1 MGYELNITRAK
12 YTFEAKENPI
22 TLEEWKNYISND
34 VDLKLQVEDDISQ
47 TLPNGN
53 VLSMKSGEG
62 MASWDYNGETV
73 FLRYS
78 RGLILAPFHPYGD
91 EPQYIEK
98 LKSISNKLNARLLGD
113 EQEEY

>member
-1 MGYELNITRAK
+1 MGDELNITRAK

-22 TLEEWKNYISND
+22 LLEEWKNYISND
-34 VDLKLQVEDDISQ
+34 DDLKFQIEDISV

-73 FLRYS
+73 YLRYS
-78 RGLILAPFHPYGD
+78 RGLILAPFHHYSD

-98 LKSISNKLNARLLGD
+98 LKSIPTKLNAQLLGD